1 MSRRPWTLHAYQAI
15 EPDEQLDLF
24 ACHQARVH
32 LVVRQLV
39 LAASADRTLC
49 GSLLPAAPAFR
60 SVAPEA
66 LDDPRLS
73 AGPEALADPR
83 LCRECRATLRAH
95 RQGEWHLPEPV
106 W

>member
-32 LVVRQLV
+32 LVARQLV

-66 LDDPRLS
+66 LDDPRLC
-73 AGPEALADPR
+73 P
-83 LCRECRATLRAH
+83 ECRATLKTH